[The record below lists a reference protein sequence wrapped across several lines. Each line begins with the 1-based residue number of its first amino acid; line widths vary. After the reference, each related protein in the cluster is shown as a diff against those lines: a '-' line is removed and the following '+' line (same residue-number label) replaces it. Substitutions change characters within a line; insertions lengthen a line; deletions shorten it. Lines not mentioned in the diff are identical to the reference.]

1 MSSSCSETFGKEH
14 HCVHC
19 VAHEIVC
26 CLSEKDWQ
34 HMHLGCIMSEG
45 EQFAAD
51 ANFNCYAR
59 EILFVY
65 FIRVA
70 SKLDSENVYANV
82 FL

>member
-1 MSSSCSETFGKEH
+1 
-14 HCVHC
+14 
-19 VAHEIVC
+19 
-26 CLSEKDWQ
+26 
-34 HMHLGCIMSEG
+34 MHLGCIMSEG

>member
-1 MSSSCSETFGKEH
+1 
-14 HCVHC
+14 
-19 VAHEIVC
+19 
-26 CLSEKDWQ
+26 
-34 HMHLGCIMSEG
+34 MSEG

-51 ANFNCYAR
+51 ANFNCYAC

-70 SKLDSENVYANV
+70 SKLDSENVYTDL